1 MEKTHSMSISAS
13 AIREKSDYQIYG
25 FTPKGIP
32 MPQGRLLEKL
42 RAIDN
47 ALPDFNGK
55 SVLDIGCDFGF
66 WSFFSSHSGATRVV
80 GLDRSRNVKGV
91 GKVDL
96 VKLNQDVAE
105 EFPAHKNCKF
115 HPINLGKQYLQ
126 YGKFDFVYLM
136 SLYHHI
142 YQCTG
147 GRHLPIWYW
156 LSQHVKGTLLW
167 ENPVDVDDPVSFGN
181 IDKKYHAHY
190 KKEKI
195 LKAASEY
202 FSYEYIGKAL
212 HEPNRHVYTFTARP
226 VQTTVYQGTVKHGAG
241 GASKAFLFEN
251 SRRIK
256 EIERITGVKCI
267 PGSLNVW
274 TDEDFDWDKNY
285 YRAEVLDVKD
295 RKKGLFS
302 KWTPKWCRLYPV
314 KVIEGP
320 VHMRGYAFRFEGEN
334 YPKNLVEI
342 VSNVRFR
349 DFVGERVT
357 IES

>member
-13 AIREKSDYQIYG
+13 AIREKSDYQI
-25 FTPKGIP
+25 FTFDKTGRPH
-32 MPQGRLLEKL
+32 PQGRLLEKL
-42 RAIDN
+42 KAVSH
-47 ALPDFNGK
+47 ALPDFKNI

-66 WSFFSSHSGATRVV
+66 WSFFSSSNGAKDVV

-91 GKVDL
+91 GKVDIPE
-96 VKLNQDVAE
+96 LNNDIARQYPE
-105 EFPAHKNCKF
+105 HKNCKF
-115 HPINLGKQYLQ
+115 YSINLGKQYLK

-167 ENPVDVDDPVSFGN
+167 ENPVDVDDPVSNGN

-190 KKEKI
+190 TKEKI
-195 LKAASEY
+195 LSAASEY
-202 FSYEYIGKAL
+202 FEYEYIGKAL
-212 HEPNRHVYTFTARP
+212 HEPNRHVYTFTPRP
-226 VQTTVYQGTVKHGAG
+226 KQTWLHHGTVKHGAG

-251 SRRIK
+251 SRRIN

-274 TDEDFDWDKNY
+274 TDKDFDWDKNY

-302 KWTPKWCRLYPV
+302 KWSPKWARIYPV
-314 KVIEGP
+314 KVDG
-320 VHMRGYAFRFEGEN
+320 HQGYAFRFEGES

-342 VSNVRFR
+342 IGNVRFR
-349 DFVGERVT
+349 ECVGERVT
-357 IES
+357 IESW